1 MRQFNDKVTEFTKAV
16 RKAVKDR
23 REFIKAEEARIG
35 MALGP
40 VDEIEEIAE
49 QVAAEKFAG
58 TLADRDYR
66 KQQIDA
72 LIEDHF
78 AETGAMPDD
87 TQIERL
93 TDALLCEELT
103 DSTPYKI
110 ANTEYPFMNERM
122 FDERA
127 AKNASEVAVDH
138 EQERKIT
145 GSRRQRSPYENAL
158 SDRKAKAQNKE
169 RRRRYNDFVSGKT
182 DGMFTVN
189 ISTGAKITHK

>member
-1 MRQFNDKVTEFTKAV
+1 MYGYKQQFNDKVTEFTAAV
-16 RKAVKDR
+16 LKDVKDR

-40 VDEIEEIAE
+40 VNEIEEIAE
-49 QVAAEKFAG
+49 QIASEKFAG

-78 AETGAMPDD
+78 TGTGAMPDD

-110 ANTEYPFMNERM
+110 ANTEYPIMNERM

-127 AKNASEVAVDH
+127 AKNAAATAAVH
-138 EQERKIT
+138 EQERKMT

-158 SDRKAKAQNKE
+158 SDRKAKARNKE
-169 RRRRYNDFVSGKT
+169 RRKRYNDFISGKT
-182 DGMFTVN
+182 PGVMTVK
-189 ISTGAKITHK
+189 IAKEAE